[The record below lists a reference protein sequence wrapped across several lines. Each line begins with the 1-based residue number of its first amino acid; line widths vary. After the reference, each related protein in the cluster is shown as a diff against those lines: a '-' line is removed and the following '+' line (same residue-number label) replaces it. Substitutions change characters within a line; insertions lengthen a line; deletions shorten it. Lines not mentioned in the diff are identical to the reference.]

1 MKKERRDFLRLMYNS
16 SITAALA
23 PMIVPQEIYA
33 SDSQTFDDYKAV
45 IYISLHGGNDAIN
58 MILPTE
64 RSGDAGYDTYADIR
78 KNLVVSYDDLS
89 GGLTLNTDGKLD
101 LSSAN
106 PYDVDSHQNG
116 DVYRKGMYHI
126 ADTGIGVNGMM
137 PEVAQL
143 MNEDKLAVIASVGTL
158 VEPKFDPVSKQKLSG
173 TYPDQL
179 FAHDSQR
186 RLQETGQADNLA
198 GYGWIGKLFDNLPG
212 VNGSGVI
219 TQNISFSGHNHS
231 LVGQHTYP
239 LELAT
244 NPSHYQTRV
253 AGEIT
258 TRQQLNASVTNNPFE
273 RLYNKMIGNSYSLV
287 DELTNIW
294 DNARIYSTLDS
305 YGNPLFAFPSDAQI
319 KMEEA
324 PGFGL
329 IKSFEAVAKMIDY
342 GKQNGLKRQVFYI
355 EHPRYDTH
363 SGQLDMHPRLL
374 RELSLGLDKFQK
386 AMDEM
391 GMSDQVTAFT
401 VSDFGRSVIENGDG
415 TDHAW
420 AGHNIVMGG
429 AVKGGQV
436 YGDLPQLTEQT
447 VDESRII
454 PTIAVEQQFATVL
467 KWFGVDDTLNNTLF
481 PNLKN
486 FSQSDLGFMK
496 A

>member
-23 PMIVPQEIYA
+23 PMLAPQEIYA

-45 IYISLHGGNDAIN
+45 VYISLFGGNDAIN

-64 RSGDAGYDTYADIR
+64 RSGEAGYDTYADIR

-89 GGLTLNTDGKLD
+89 EGLTLNTEGKLD

-106 PYDVDSHQNG
+106 PYDVASNLNEDA
-116 DVYRKGMYHI
+116 YRKGMYHI
-126 ADTGIGVNGMM
+126 GDTGIGVNGMM
-137 PEVAQL
+137 PEVAQM
-143 MNEDKLAVIASVGTL
+143 MNENKLAVIASVGTL
-158 VEPKFDPVSKQKLSG
+158 VVPKFDPVSKQKLSG
-173 TYPDQL
+173 VFPDQL
-179 FAHDSQR
+179 FAHDRQR
-186 RLQETGQADNLA
+186 RLQETGQADNPT
-198 GYGWIGKLFDNLPG
+198 GYGWIGRLFDNLQG
-212 VNGSGVI
+212 INGSGII

-244 NPSHYQTRV
+244 NPAHYQTRA
-253 AGEIT
+253 AGEIP
-258 TRQQLNASVTNNPFE
+258 TRQQLNESLTGNPFE
-273 RLYNKMIGNSYSLV
+273 RLYNKMIGKSYSLV

-305 YGNPLFAFPSDAQI
+305 YGNSLFSFPSEAQI
-319 KMEEA
+319 NMEEA
-324 PGFGL
+324 PSVSL
-329 IKSFEAVAKMIDY
+329 IKSFEAIAKMIDY

-355 EHPRYDTH
+355 EHGGYDTH
-363 SGQLDMHPRLL
+363 SAQLDMHPKLL

-391 GMSDQVTAFT
+391 GMSDKVTAFT

-420 AGHNIVMGG
+420 AGHNLVMGG
-429 AVKGGQV
+429 AVNGGQM
-436 YGDLPQLTEQT
+436 YGDFPLLVEQT

-454 PTIAVEQQFATVL
+454 PTIAIEQQFATVL